1 MINILLEEEM
11 IAPNRVAQQPED
23 RLKRAVRGS
32 NDKDA
37 VVRRI
42 RDEFP
47 DARIVQIAEN
57 GPRQWR
63 ILLWPLPDEDQFD
76 VICDR

>member
-1 MINILLEEEM
+1 MAATNL
-11 IAPNRVAQQPED
+11 VDQQIEY
-23 RLKRAVRGS
+23 RLKRVVRGS
-32 NDKDA
+32 GDKDD
-37 VVRRI
+37 VVRSI

-47 DARIVQIAEN
+47 NARITQIAEN

-76 VICDR
+76 VICDQ

>member
-1 MINILLEEEM
+1 MTATNL
-11 IAPNRVAQQPED
+11 VDQQAES

-32 NDKDA
+32 SDKDE
-37 VVRRI
+37 VMKRI
-42 RDEFP
+42 VGEFP
-47 DARIVQIAEN
+47 DARITRVIEN

-63 ILLWPLPDEDQFD
+63 IILWLLPDEDQFD